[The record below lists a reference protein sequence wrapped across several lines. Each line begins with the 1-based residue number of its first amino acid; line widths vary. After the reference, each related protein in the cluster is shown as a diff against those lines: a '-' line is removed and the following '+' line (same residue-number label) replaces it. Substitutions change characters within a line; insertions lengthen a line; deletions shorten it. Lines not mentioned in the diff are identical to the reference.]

1 MCYLQ
6 IIYDLDEVFG
16 IPQKGRP
23 AGADFAVAKFLPCGL
38 FCVL

>member
-23 AGADFAVAKFLPCGL
+23 AGADFVAKFLPCGL